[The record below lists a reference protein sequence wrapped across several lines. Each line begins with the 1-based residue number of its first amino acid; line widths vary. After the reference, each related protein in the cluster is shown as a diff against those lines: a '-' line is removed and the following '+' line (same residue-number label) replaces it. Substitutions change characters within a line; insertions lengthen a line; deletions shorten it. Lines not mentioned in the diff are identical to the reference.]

1 MLHNAVSTVL
11 ENVEF
16 ISENSNNISRK
27 ISNIFFKIISVQNVN
42 HSKFKGYSDF
52 PAVNSGKLLKTT
64 VGKASTAVDESIPFG

>member
-27 ISNIFFKIISVQNVN
+27 ISNIFFKIISLQSVKR
-42 HSKFKGYSDF
+42 SKIKRYSVF
-52 PAVNSGKLLKTT
+52 PAVNSSKQRITA
-64 VGKASTAVDESIPFG
+64 VGREFTAVDESILFG